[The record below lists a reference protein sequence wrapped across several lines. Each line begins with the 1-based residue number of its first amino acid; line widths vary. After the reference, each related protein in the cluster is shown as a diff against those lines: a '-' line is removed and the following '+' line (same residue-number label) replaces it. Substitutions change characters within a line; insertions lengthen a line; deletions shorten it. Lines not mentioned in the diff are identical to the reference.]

1 VVKLKVLP
9 AHTMMLINRGRYLA
23 AFHQDARAVE
33 AYQRALQLD
42 PEQKL
47 AREGLNASL
56 SQLESVS
63 EG

>member
-1 VVKLKVLP
+1 
-9 AHTMMLINRGRYLA
+9 MMLINRGRYLA